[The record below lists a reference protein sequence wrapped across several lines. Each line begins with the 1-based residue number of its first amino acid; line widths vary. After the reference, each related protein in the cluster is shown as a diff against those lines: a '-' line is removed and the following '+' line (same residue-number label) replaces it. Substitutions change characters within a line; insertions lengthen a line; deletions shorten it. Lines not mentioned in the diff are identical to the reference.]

1 MTQQNRPPEPRDK
14 DWQTWGRRM
23 MSYLS
28 QTRSAL
34 VQQTGNE
41 SAADDGTLM
50 WDRENLYPV
59 VSKNG
64 EWVQVVL
71 EDGNASGSITV
82 DQTAAVINTA
92 YALTYTLSS
101 SDGIT
106 SGTPASRL
114 VFAEAGEY
122 MVSFSAQISSTS
134 SSTVNFWFWPRVN
147 GVDLAGSTM
156 KNALHQNGATLVVSR
171 SAILDL
177 SAGDYLEAMWA
188 VDSTSGFL
196 DATAAT
202 AFAPAAPAS
211 TIAITR
217 LHG

>member
-1 MTQQNRPPEPRDK
+1 
-14 DWQTWGRRM
+14 

-34 VQQTGNE
+34 VQQTGDE

-71 EDGNASGSITV
+71 EDGNASGSITT
-82 DQTAAVINTA
+82 DQTAVAINTA

-114 VFAEAGEY
+114 VFEEAGEY
-122 MVSFSAQISSTS
+122 MVNFSAQISSTS

-188 VDSTSGFL
+188 VDNINGFL

>member
-1 MTQQNRPPEPRDK
+1 MSFYGAPPIGPDFKVWAEK
-14 DWQTWGRRM
+14 FSAWLQ
-23 MSYLS
+23 S
-28 QTRSAL
+28 TRSFL
-34 VQQTGNE
+34 THRRDYD
-41 SAADDGTLM
+41 SAAADGVLM
-50 WDRENLYPV
+50 WDREYGYPV

-64 EWVQVVL
+64 EWRQIVL
-71 EDGNASGSITV
+71 EDGQYAGGVTT
-82 DQTAAVINTA
+82 DQTAASINTA
-92 YALTYTLSS
+92 YALTYTSS
-101 SDGIT
+101 AAEGIT
-106 SGTPASRL
+106 NGTPASRI
-114 VFAEAGEY
+114 VFEEAGEY
-122 MVSFSAQISSTS
+122 MISFSAQISSTS

-147 GVDLAGSTM
+147 GVDVAGSTM

-171 SAILDL
+171 SVIFNFA
-177 SAGDYLEAMWA
+177 AGDYLEAMWA

>member
-1 MTQQNRPPEPRDK
+1 MTQQNRPPEPYGDN
-14 DWQTWGRRM
+14 WQTWARRLM
-23 MSYLS
+23 MYLS
-28 QTRSAL
+28 QTRSPL
-34 VQQTGNE
+34 VQQTGDE

-50 WDRENLYPV
+50 WDRVNQYPV
-59 VSKNG
+59 VSKSG
-64 EWVQVVL
+64 AWVQVVL
-71 EDGNASGSITV
+71 EDGNASGSITT
-82 DQTAAVINTA
+82 DQTAVAINTA

-114 VFAEAGEY
+114 VFEEAGEY
-122 MVSFSAQISSTS
+122 MISFSAQISSTS

-171 SAILDL
+171 SAILNL

>member
-34 VQQTGNE
+34 VQQTGDE

-71 EDGNASGSITV
+71 EDGNASGSITT
-82 DQTAAVINTA
+82 DQTAVAINTA

-114 VFAEAGEY
+114 VFEEAGEY
-122 MVSFSAQISSTS
+122 MVNFSAQISSTS

-188 VDSTSGFL
+188 VDNINGFL